1 VAKTTKNLLIGVT
14 IAIAVVA
21 GLSVLLGVFLAR
33 RPATVPDIRQLP
45 VAEAEQALTDARL
58 SLGAQSRVA
67 TVTLGAGRV
76 LSQSPAPGEQ
86 ATRRSS
92 VDVTVSAKPEYLPLP
107 NVVGRDA
114 AVALQTLS
122 DALYPTQ
129 QVDVF
134 DAEKDAGIVLGQFP
148 PARTTWMT
156 GRPVALAVSVGPDD
170 GSGVRVPNTSGQSPL
185 QAKATL
191 ERAGLLGVGFLV
203 NVNTPDANVVTSQ
216 LPSAGVRVRPGT
228 TVLLLLQ
235 TR

>member
-1 VAKTTKNLLIGVT
+1 VAKSTRRWLIGGA

-21 GLSVLLGVFLAR
+21 GVSVLLGVFLAR

-67 TVTLGAGRV
+67 TVSLGAGRV
-76 LSQSPAPGEQ
+76 LVQSPAPGSQ

-92 VDVTVSAKPEYLPLP
+92 VDVTVSVKPEYLPLP
-107 NVVGRDA
+107 NLVGQQA
-114 AVALQTLS
+114 APALKTLS
-122 DALYPTQ
+122 DAFYLPQ
-129 QVDVF
+129 QVEVF
-134 DAEKDAGIVLGQFP
+134 GDEKDAGIVLGQFP

-156 GRPVALAVSVGPDD
+156 GRPVAVAVGIGPDD
-170 GSGVRVPNTSGQSPL
+170 GSGVRVPNTAGQSPL

-203 NVNTPDANVVTSQ
+203 NVNTPDGNVVTSQ